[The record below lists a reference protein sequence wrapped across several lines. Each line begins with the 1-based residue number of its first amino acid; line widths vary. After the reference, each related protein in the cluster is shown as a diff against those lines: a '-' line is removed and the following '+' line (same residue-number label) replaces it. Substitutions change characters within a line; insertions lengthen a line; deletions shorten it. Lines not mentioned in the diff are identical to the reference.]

1 MIQRIYGSTD
11 GKGMKDIY
19 MFLNEIINVQF
30 LKLFLQDNKN
40 TILVHLAAK
49 RMGQGEVMQDKE
61 ES

>member
-1 MIQRIYGSTD
+1 
-11 GKGMKDIY
+11 MKDIY
-19 MFLNEIINVQF
+19 MFLNENINVWF

-61 ES
+61 VS